1 MAVFSLNEIANS
13 AVIRCST
20 GIPDLDEIFGK
31 TTIDGITQ
39 FGLPMGYITYLS
51 GAPGVGKTRVAIKIA
66 KNINNQGMRVLVFQG
81 EVRPSEFKQWTG
93 TNTGT
98 DVAYPSRFFVSD
110 DRDLKSI
117 CRNIE
122 NNEPYFVIIDSANMI
137 DGFGGQDDCRIIF
150 ETLKE
155 VVANVGCHLLM
166 IGHLTKTG
174 ITKGSA
180 DVEHL
185 VDVVC
190 KLKHFPEAEF
200 LKVYDK
206 NQKSQIIE
214 IMGQSIIWEV
224 MKSRYGPA
232 GGWVTFKHTDTGV
245 DFFCSS
251 IMLNQTICDMQQ
263 QSQVVNVPQQ
273 TTRSGNPLSWFFR

>member
-1 MAVFSLNEIANS
+1 MAVFSLNDISNS
-13 AVIRCST
+13 AVMRCST
-20 GIPDLDEIFGK
+20 GIPDLDSIFGK

-51 GAPGVGKTRVAIKIA
+51 GSPGVGKTRVAIQVA
-66 KNINNQGMRVLVFQG
+66 KNVNSQGMKILVFQG

-93 TNTGT
+93 TN
-98 DVAYPSRFFVSD
+98 VSYPGRFFVSD
-110 DRDLKSI
+110 DRELKNIVANIYSI
-117 CRNIE
+117 KPN
-122 NNEPYFVIIDSANMI
+122 FVIIDSANMI
-137 DGFGGQDDCRIIF
+137 DGFAGQDDCRIIF

-200 LKVYDK
+200 IKEYTKDQRTQIVAMMGK
-206 NQKSQIIE
+206 N
-214 IMGQSIIWEV
+214 IIWEV
-224 MKSRYGPA
+224 KKSRYGPS
-232 GGWVTFKHTDTGV
+232 GGWVTFSHTDAGV
-245 DFFCSS
+245 ELACSS
-251 IMLNQTICDMQQ
+251 VSLSRAMKIRQQ
-263 QSQVVNVPQQ
+263 EVENAPQK
-273 TTRSGNPLSWFFR
+273 TVARSGNPLSWLFR